1 MQMDENMYTILY
13 RFIKI
18 MTHECILTCV
28 YVMKTV
34 NRNPHSNEM
43 RLTDRYN
50 AHICPC
56 NNVGDILHKKAS
68 VSVHNY
74 HAMMHAPFSKTNKSK
89 KVQVINE

>member
-18 MTHECILTCV
+18 MTHECILTRV

-34 NRNPHSNEM
+34 NINPHSNEL
-43 RLTDRYN
+43 RLTDRYKV
-50 AHICPC
+50 HICPC

-74 HAMMHAPFSKTNKSK
+74 HACPLF
-89 KVQVINE
+89 

>member
-34 NRNPHSNEM
+34 NRNLHSNEM

-50 AHICPC
+50 VHICPC
-56 NNVGDILHKKAS
+56 NNVGDILHKKK
-68 VSVHNY
+68 VY
-74 HAMMHAPFSKTNKSK
+74 QCTTIMHAPFSKTNKSK
-89 KVQVINE
+89 KVQMINE